1 MKKIIITVAMAA
13 IMLGCKT
20 GASTTAI
27 NPEVNVSIDLVD
39 VKDDKVLVTIVPTPV
54 SLDEITFHF
63 PKTVPGTYSTDNYGK
78 YIEGLK
84 AFDATGTNL
93 SVAKMD
99 DNTWKIT
106 NAKKLTKITYLVNDT
121 YDIEKQGGIG
131 GGDVFSPAGTNIA
144 PDNYMINTHGFV
156 GYFSDKK
163 EVPYTVTITHPEA
176 LYGATAMLDTSA
188 SNSVDVFKSDR
199 YATLVDHPIMYS
211 KPDFTTFKVDDMDI
225 LISVYSP
232 TGKFTAASLTPAME
246 KMVRAQKK
254 FLGAINATKKYAILI
269 YLSDVTKADAKG
281 FGALEHP
288 TSTTVV
294 MPEMMPADQMAEQLK
309 DIVSHEFFHIVTPLT
324 VHSKEVHNFDFAAP
338 KMSKH
343 LWMYEGVTEYFA
355 NLFQINQGLISE
367 EDFYNRLSDKIS
379 QAAAMNDTMPFTKMS
394 AEVLTT
400 PYKEQYINVYQK
412 GALIGMC
419 LDIII
424 REKSNGERGVLDL
437 MQKLSKEYGVSKP
450 FNDEELFDKIVSLT
464 YPEVRTFFDTYVSG
478 PTPIPYDEFFKKVG
492 VSKAKRK
499 IAGNVFLKGQVPYV
513 SIKPETK
520 EIFLLPEIQLPEF
533 YSNLGIK
540 NNDIILEVNNQKYNL
555 DNIYD
560 LIMASQSWKENEPIS
575 LKIKSNGKESTVKGV
590 IKLPYA
596 EAEGLQ
602 ATDDTKKALKDAWLK
617 G

>member
-1 MKKIIITVAMAA
+1 MKKILCTLALATV
-13 IMLGCKT
+13 MLGCKT
-20 GASTTAI
+20 GVNTTTA
-27 NPEVNVSIDLVD
+27 NAEVNVNIDLVN
-39 VKDDKVLVTIVPTPV
+39 VKDDKVLVTILPTMTQ
-54 SLDEITFHF
+54 LNEITFHI

-78 YIEGLK
+78 YIENLK
-84 AFDATGTNL
+84 AFDTNGATL
-93 SVAKMD
+93 VVAKMD

-106 NAKKLTKITYLVNDT
+106 NAKKLSKITYLVNDT
-121 YDIEKQGGIG
+121 YDIEKQGGLG
-131 GGDVFSPAGTNIA
+131 GGDVFSPAGTNIS
-144 PDNYMINTHGFV
+144 PNNYMINTHGFI

-163 EVPYTVTITHPEA
+163 EVPYTVSISHPEN
-176 LYGATAMLDTSA
+176 LYGATAMTDTDV
-188 SNSVDVFKSDR
+188 SNTNDVFKSNR

-211 KPDFTTFKVDDMDI
+211 KPDFTTFKVDDMEI
-225 LISVYSP
+225 IISMYSP
-232 TGKFTAASLTPAME
+232 NGKFTAASITPAME
-246 KMVRAQKK
+246 TMMRAQKK
-254 FLGAINATKKYAILI
+254 FLGPINATKKYAILI

-294 MPEMMPADQMAEQLK
+294 MPEMMPEDQMGEQLK

-324 VHSKEVHNFDFAAP
+324 VHSKEVHNFDFNAP

-355 NLFQINQGLISE
+355 NLFQVHQGLISE
-367 EDFYNRLSDKIS
+367 EDFYNRMSDKIT

-394 AEVLTT
+394 AEVLQA
-400 PYKEQYINVYQK
+400 PYKDQYLNVYQK

-424 REKSNGERGVLDL
+424 REKSNGERGILDL
-437 MQKLSKEYGVSKP
+437 MQKLSTEYGVSKP
-450 FNDEELFDKIVSLT
+450 FNDEELFDKIVALT

-478 PTPIPYDEFFKKVG
+478 PTPIPYETFFNKVG
-492 VSKAKRK
+492 VSKSKRK
-499 IAGNVFLKGQVPYV
+499 IAGNVFLKGQSPYV
-513 SIKPETK
+513 SINPQTK

-533 YSNLGIK
+533 YANLGIK
-540 NNDIILEVNNQKYNL
+540 NGDILLEVNDKKYNL

-575 LKIKSNGKESTVKGV
+575 LKIKSNGKESVVKGV
-590 IKLPYA
+590 VKLPYD

-602 ATDDTKKALKDAWLK
+602 ATDDSKKALKNAWLK

>member
-1 MKKIIITVAMAA
+1 MKKIICTVALAT

-20 GASTTAI
+20 GAVKMAT
-27 NPEVNVSIDLVD
+27 NPEVNVSIDLVN
-39 VKDDKVLVTIVPTPV
+39 VKDDKVMVTVLPSAV
-54 SLDEITFHF
+54 KLDEITFNI

-84 AFDATGTNL
+84 AFDANGATL

-106 NAKKLTKITYLVNDT
+106 NAKKLNKITYLVNDT
-121 YDIEKQGGIG
+121 YDIEKQGGLG
-131 GGDVFSPAGTNIA
+131 GGDVFSPAGTNIS

-163 EVPYTVTITHPEA
+163 EVPYTVTITHPEN
-176 LYGATAMLDTSA
+176 LYGATAMMDTNASNTLDT
-188 SNSVDVFKSDR
+188 FKSDR

-211 KPDFTTFKVDDMDI
+211 NPDFTSFKVDDMEI
-225 LISVYSP
+225 IISVYSP
-232 TGKFTAASLTPAME
+232 TKKFTAASLTSAME
-246 KMVRAQKK
+246 TMMRAQKK
-254 FLGAINATKKYAILI
+254 FLGSINATKKYAILI

-367 EDFYNRLSDKIS
+367 EDFYNRISDKIT

-394 AEVLTT
+394 ANVLQT
-400 PYKEQYINVYQK
+400 PYKDQYLNVYQK

-424 REKSNGERGVLDL
+424 REKSNGERGILDL
-437 MQKLSKEYGVSKP
+437 MQKLSSEYGVSKP

-464 YPEVRTFFDTYVSG
+464 YPEVRTFFDTYVNG
-478 PTPIPYDEFFKKVG
+478 PTPIPYDEFFSKVG
-492 VSKAKRK
+492 VTKSKRK
-499 IAGNVFLKGQVPYV
+499 IAGNVFLKGQSPYV
-513 SIKPETK
+513 SINPQTK
-520 EIFLLPEIQLPEF
+520 EIFLLPELQLPEF

-540 NNDIILEVNNQKYNL
+540 NGDIILEVNNQKYNL

-560 LIMASQSWKENEPIS
+560 LIMSSQSWKENEPIS
-575 LKIKSNGKESTVKGV
+575 LKIKSNGKESIVKGV
-590 IKLPYA
+590 IKLPYE
-596 EAEGLQ
+596 EADGLF
-602 ATDDTKKALKDAWLK
+602 ATDDSKKALKNAWLK

>member
-1 MKKIIITVAMAA
+1 
-13 IMLGCKT
+13 
-20 GASTTAI
+20 
-27 NPEVNVSIDLVD
+27 
-39 VKDDKVLVTIVPTPV
+39 
-54 SLDEITFHF
+54 
-63 PKTVPGTYSTDNYGK
+63 
-78 YIEGLK
+78 
-84 AFDATGTNL
+84 
-93 SVAKMD
+93 MD
-99 DNTWKIT
+99 DNTWKIS

-121 YDIEKQGGIG
+121 FDIEKQGGIG
-131 GGDVFSPAGTNIA
+131 GGDVFSPAGTNIS
-144 PDNYMINTHGFV
+144 PENYMLNLHGFV

-163 EVPYTVTITHPEA
+163 EVPYSVSISHPEG
-176 LYGATAMLDTSA
+176 LYGATALVD
-188 SNSVDVFKSDR
+188 SNVSNTVDIFKSDR

-211 KPDFTTFKVDDMDI
+211 KPDFTSFKVDDMDI
-225 LISVYSP
+225 IISVYSP
-232 TGKFTAASLTPAME
+232 TAKFTAASLTPSME

-254 FLGAINATKKYAILI
+254 FLGAVNATKKYAILI

-324 VHSKEVHNFDFAAP
+324 VHSKEVHNFDFSAP

-367 EDFYNRLSDKIS
+367 EDFYNRMSDKIT
-379 QAAAMNDTMPFTKMS
+379 QAAAMNDKMPFTQMS
-394 AEVLTT
+394 ANVLQT
-400 PYKEQYINVYQK
+400 PYKDQYLNVYQK

-424 REKSNGERGVLDL
+424 REKSDGKRGILDL
-437 MQKLSKEYGVSKP
+437 MQKLSSEYGVSKP
-450 FNDEELFDKIVSLT
+450 FNDEELFDKIVALT
-464 YPEVRTFFDTYVSG
+464 YPEVKTFFDTYVSG
-478 PTPIPYDEFFKKVG
+478 PTPIQYDEFFKKVG
-492 VSKAKRK
+492 VTKSKRK
-499 IAGNVFLKGQVPYV
+499 VAGNVFLKGQSPYV
-513 SIKPETK
+513 SINPQTK
-520 EIFLLPEIQLPEF
+520 EIYLLPELQLPEF
-533 YSNLGIK
+533 YANLGIK

-575 LKIKSNGKESTVKGV
+575 LKIKSDGKESIVKGV
-590 IKLPYA
+590 VKLPYDQ
-596 EAEGLQ
+596 AEGLQ
-602 ATDDTKKALKDAWLK
+602 ATDDSKKVLKNAWLK